1 MLYLV
6 TYAMMHKFFLELLEP
21 EELTTLMSSFND
33 VWITI
38 FIIFGM
44 VFLGGFFLL
53 RFWVGKVTQEVDDIN
68 NYLEE
73 INKKNYEAV
82 LKIEHHLEFLRLT
95 VLLKNIVKR
104 LKNKK

>member
-1 MLYLV
+1 
-6 TYAMMHKFFLELLEP
+6 
-21 EELTTLMSSFND
+21 MSSFND
-33 VWITI
+33 VWVTL
-38 FIIFGM
+38 FIIFGGL
-44 VFLGGFFLL
+44 FLVVFFLL
-53 RFWVGKVTQEVDDIN
+53 RFWIGKLTQEVEDIN

>member
-1 MLYLV
+1 
-6 TYAMMHKFFLELLEP
+6 MHKFFLELLEP
-21 EELTTLMSSFND
+21 EELSALMSSFND
-33 VWITI
+33 VWVTL
-38 FIIFGM
+38 FIIFGGL
-44 VFLGGFFLL
+44 FLVVFFLL
-53 RFWVGKVTQEVDDIN
+53 RFWIGKLTQEVEDIN